1 MAEWITLAEAI
12 AVHVRDVDTGWT
24 IQFAESRE
32 LLVPRDNL
40 KGRTAA
46 ARGVQ
51 GETA

>member
-12 AVHVRDVDTGWT
+12 AVHVRDVDPGWT
-24 IQFAESRE
+24 IQFAECRE
-32 LLVPRDNL
+32 LRVPRDL
-40 KGRTAA
+40 KGRTVA